1 MKYNNFRKK
10 ALGIT
15 EANQLLYL
23 LKTVGV
29 NIHYIGISNSYREEK
44 AKLKQMYKNKF
55 NYTSHAIIKENLTNI
70 WIETKYYEPKY
81 KPTRYV
87 VDLNE
92 ERKPVIS
99 GLQAFNEWQRWGY
112 AAINVKNYPVDI
124 LSRWLDSNTN
134 KYVCSASPTI
144 GFKEAWNQKEL
155 HNVYEYDLH
164 SAYSSV
170 MLDKVPNV
178 NNPIFNAKIK
188 EGQIGFFIDEQ
199 LTLIETVGIQCD
211 VVFDLITLHKGAK
224 DYILRL
230 YAKKEEATDELEHD
244 EVKLKL
250 NAAIGYYQRYN
261 PFMRAYIVHKCNN
274 KINFLIDEN
283 TVLWNTDAIFSLVR
297 RPDLDIGENIGQF
310 KETFIENFVYIN
322 NNYQVNDELPLFRG
336 FPKIWMKNY
345 VKLHP
350 DKKLTIWDI
359 LHSEDLSRYTAKF
372 RLNVYCLVKDDR
384 YRIIK
389 NKEWSE
395 LWQEN

>member
-23 LKTVGV
+23 LKAVGV
-29 NIHYIGISNSYREEK
+29 NIHYIGISDSYREEK
-44 AKLKQMYKNKF
+44 AKLKQMYKTKF

-112 AAINVKNYPVDI
+112 TAINVKNYPVDI

-261 PFMRAYIVHKCNN
+261 PFMRAYIVHKCNK
-274 KINFLIDEN
+274 KINSLIDEN
-283 TVLWNTDAIFSLVR
+283 TILWNTDAIFSLVR

-310 KETFIENFVYIN
+310 KETFIKNFVYIN
-322 NNYQVNDELPLFRG
+322 NNYQINDELPLFRG

-359 LHSEDLSRYTAKF
+359 LHSEDLSRCTAKF
-372 RLNVYCLVKDDR
+372 RLNVYCLVKDER
-384 YRIIK
+384 YRIIR